1 MSVYVV
7 TVDLDRL
14 GTNYSVL
21 RKKLFALHA
30 LQAQGS
36 VWLVRY
42 DSGADALRDHLQT
55 DLDQNDRL
63 FVAALNDEWATFN
76 MAPSRRWLEEAGP
89 LSAP

>member
-1 MSVYVV
+1 MTSPRTVARTTADQ
-7 TVDLDRL
+7 TVDVTFTVN
-14 GTNYSVL
+14 GTEVATSLPARVTL
-21 RKKLFALHA
+21 
-30 LQAQGS
+30 S
-36 VWLVRY
+36 
-42 DSGADALRDHLQT
+42 DALRDHLQT